1 MQDEGCGLLVGK
13 GLQAEG
19 CLVTRA
25 KWGLRG
31 WLEKQPGEQRA
42 GRWRK
47 MKSEGSNG
55 QLPQWVPL
63 SSGPFSTEIQVEPER
78 SEPFLCSESPGDSQA
93 PPQGGS
99 ELSRSRQGTAAGVEG
114 LLHASI
120 LTCPLP
126 TEASASHFIRKHAPW
141 MLILLGKVPAIHE
154 GKQSKP

>member
-1 MQDEGCGLLVGK
+1 
-13 GLQAEG
+13 
-19 CLVTRA
+19 
-25 KWGLRG
+25 
-31 WLEKQPGEQRA
+31 
-42 GRWRK
+42 
-47 MKSEGSNG
+47 MKSEGGNG
-55 QLPQWVPL
+55 QLTQWVPL

-78 SEPFLCSESPGDSQA
+78 SEPFLCSESPSDSQA

-120 LTCPLP
+120 FTCPLP

>member
-13 GLQAEG
+13 GLQPEG

-47 MKSEGSNG
+47 MKSEGGNG
-55 QLPQWVPL
+55 QLPQWFPL

>member
-1 MQDEGCGLLVGK
+1 MGK
-13 GLQAEG
+13 RLQEEC
-19 CLVTRA
+19 CLVKMA
-25 KWGLRG
+25 KWGLWG

-42 GRWRK
+42 GRRWK
-47 MKSEGSNG
+47 MKSEGGNG
-55 QLPQWVPL
+55 QLPQWFPL

-78 SEPFLCSESPGDSQA
+78 SEPLLCSESPGDSPA

-99 ELSRSRQGTAAGVEG
+99 EHLRSRQETAAGVEG

-126 TEASASHFIRKHAPW
+126 TEASASHFIRKHAPR